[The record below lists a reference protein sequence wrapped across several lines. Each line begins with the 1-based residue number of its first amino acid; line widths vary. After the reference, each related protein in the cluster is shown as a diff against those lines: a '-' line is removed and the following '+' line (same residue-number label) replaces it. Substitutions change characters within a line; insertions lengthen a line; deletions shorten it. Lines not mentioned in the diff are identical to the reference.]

1 MYLQVGQ
8 DRYAICHQ
16 CWADIAESD
25 IEWNEEEGLKTKK
38 ENNAQ
43 PPANTTYS

>member
-1 MYLQVGQ
+1 MYLQIGQ

-25 IEWNEEEGLKTKK
+25 VEWDEEGLKTKK
-38 ENNAQ
+38 ENAQ
-43 PPANTTYS
+43 PPNTT